1 MSRIGKQPVDIP
13 EKVDVNINDN
23 KVTVKGPKGEIT
35 RDFNPLFD
43 IKIEN
48 DAVVVTRPSDSKDDR
63 SQHGLIRSL
72 IEGMVIGVTEGFSK
86 KLELVGVGYNAKVQG
101 STLVLEVGYS
111 HPIKIEAPDGIKF
124 EVEKSI
130 ITVSGY
136 DKQLVGD
143 VAANIR
149 ETRKPEPYKG
159 KGVKYVDEHIRRK
172 VGKTG

>member
-13 EKVDVNINDN
+13 EKVDVNIDGT

-35 RDFNPLFD
+35 REFNPLFD
-43 IKIEN
+43 INIE
-48 DAVVVTRPSDSKDDR
+48 DEAVVVKRPSDSKDDR

-72 IEGMVIGVTEGFSK
+72 IEGMVEGVTEGFSK

-111 HPIKIEAPDGIKF
+111 HPIKFEAPEGVNFD
-124 EVEKSI
+124 VEKNI
-130 ITVSGY
+130 ITVHGY

>member
-13 EKVDVNINDN
+13 EKVDVNIDGS

-35 RDFNPLFD
+35 REFSPLFD
-43 IKIEN
+43 INIED
-48 DAVVVTRPSDSKDDR
+48 DAVVVKRPSDSKDDR

-72 IEGMVIGVTEGFSK
+72 IEGMVEGVTKGFSK
-86 KLELVGVGYNAKVQG
+86 KLELVGVGYSAKVQG
-101 STLVLEVGYS
+101 NDLVLEVGYS
-111 HPIKIEAPDGIKF
+111 HPVKIEAPEGIKF
-124 EVEKSI
+124 EVEKNI

-143 VAANIR
+143 IAANIR

-159 KGVKYVDEHIRRK
+159 KGVKYIDEHIRRK

>member
-13 EKVDVNINDN
+13 EKVDVNIDGSI
-23 KVTVKGPKGEIT
+23 VTVKGPKGEIK
-35 RDFNPLFD
+35 REFNPNFD
-43 IKIEN
+43 ITIED
-48 DAVVVTRPSDSKDDR
+48 DAVVVKRPSDSKDDR

-72 IEGMVIGVTEGFSK
+72 IEGMVEGVTKGFSK

-101 STLVLEVGYS
+101 GKLVLEVGYS
-111 HPIKIEAPDGIKF
+111 HPITIDAPEGVKF
-124 EVEKSI
+124 DVEKNI

-159 KGVKYVDEHIRRK
+159 KGVKYIDEHIRRK

>member
-13 EKVDVNINDN
+13 EKVNVNIDGS

-35 RDFNPLFD
+35 RDFDPLFD
-43 IKIEN
+43 INIED
-48 DAVVVTRPSDSKDDR
+48 DAVVVKRPSDSKDDR

-72 IEGMVIGVTEGFSK
+72 IEGMVKGVTEGFSK

-101 STLVLEVGYS
+101 SNLVLEVGYS
-111 HPIKIEAPDGIKF
+111 HPIKIEAPEGIKF
-124 EVEKSI
+124 DVEKSI

>member
-13 EKVDVNINDN
+13 EKVDVNINGSSI
-23 KVTVKGPKGEIT
+23 TVKGPKGEIT
-35 RDFNPLFD
+35 KEFSPLFD
-43 IKIEN
+43 INIED
-48 DAVVVTRPSDSKDDR
+48 DAVVVKRPSDSKDDR

-72 IEGMVIGVTEGFSK
+72 IEGMVKGVTEGFSK

-101 STLVLEVGYS
+101 SDLVLEVGYS
-111 HPIKIEAPDGIKF
+111 HPVKIEAPEGIKF
-124 EVEKSI
+124 EVEKNI

-143 VAANIR
+143 IAANIR

-159 KGVKYVDEHIRRK
+159 KGVKYIDEHIRRK

>member
-1 MSRIGKQPVDIP
+1 MSRIGKQPVNIP
-13 EKVDVNINDN
+13 EKVNVNVEQN
-23 KVTVKGPKGEIT
+23 KVTVQGPKGEIT
-35 RDFNPLFD
+35 KEFNPSFNVS
-43 IKIEN
+43 IKD
-48 DAVVVTRPSDSKDDR
+48 DAVVVERPSDSKDDR

-72 IEGMVIGVTEGFSK
+72 IEGMVEGVTEGFSK
-86 KLELVGVGYNAKVQG
+86 KLKLVGVGYSAKVQ
-101 STLVLEVGYS
+101 SKDLILEVGYS
-111 HPIKIEAPDGIKF
+111 QPIKIEAPEGIDF
-124 EVEKSI
+124 NVEKDI

-159 KGVKYVDEHIRRK
+159 KGVRYVGEHIRRK

>member
-13 EKVDVNINDN
+13 EKVEVNIEGS

-35 RDFNPLFD
+35 KEFNPDFD
-43 IKIEN
+43 IKIK
-48 DAVVVTRPSDSKDDR
+48 DQTVVVKRPSDSKDAR
-63 SQHGLIRSL
+63 SEHGLIRSL
-72 IEGMVIGVTEGFSK
+72 IEGMVEGVTEGFSK

-101 STLVLEVGYS
+101 GDLILEVGYS
-111 HPIKIEAPDGIKF
+111 HPIKIEAPDGINF
-124 EVEKSI
+124 DVEKNV

-159 KGVKYVDEHIRRK
+159 KGVRYVGEHIRRK

>member
-13 EKVDVNINDN
+13 EKVNVNIDGS

-35 RDFNPLFD
+35 RDFDPLFD
-43 IKIEN
+43 INIED
-48 DAVVVTRPSDSKDDR
+48 DAVVVKRPSDSKDDR

-101 STLVLEVGYS
+101 SNLVLEVGYS
-111 HPIKIEAPDGIKF
+111 HPIKIEAPEGIKF
-124 EVEKSI
+124 DVEKSI

>member
-13 EKVDVNINDN
+13 EKVNVNIDGN
-23 KVTVKGPKGEIT
+23 KVTVNGPKGELT
-35 RDFNPLFD
+35 KEFNSNFD
-43 IKIEN
+43 IKIEE

-72 IEGMVIGVTEGFSK
+72 IEGMVEGVTEGFSK

-101 STLVLEVGYS
+101 GDLILEVGYS
-111 HPIKIEAPDGIKF
+111 HPITIEAPEGINF
-124 EVEKSI
+124 DVEKNI

-143 VAANIR
+143 IAANIR

-159 KGVKYVDEHIRRK
+159 KGVKYVGEHIRRK

>member
-13 EKVDVNINDN
+13 EKVNVNIDGS

-35 RDFNPLFD
+35 RDFDPLFD
-43 IKIEN
+43 INIED
-48 DAVVVTRPSDSKDDR
+48 DAVVVKRPSDSKDDR

-101 STLVLEVGYS
+101 SNLVLEVGYS
-111 HPIKIEAPDGIKF
+111 HPIKIEAPKGIKF
-124 EVEKSI
+124 DVEKSI